1 MRKWGALMKE
11 RLPMALACYAGIA
24 VLAGFTLNGP
34 FRLVVWIFMA
44 GLAVKS
50 WLATRMEK

>member
-1 MRKWGALMKE
+1 MKQRLYYAFAGYAAIALM
-11 RLPMALACYAGIA
+11 AA
-24 VLAGFTLNGP
+24 FTLTGN
-34 FRLVVWIFMA
+34 FRLIVWIFLA